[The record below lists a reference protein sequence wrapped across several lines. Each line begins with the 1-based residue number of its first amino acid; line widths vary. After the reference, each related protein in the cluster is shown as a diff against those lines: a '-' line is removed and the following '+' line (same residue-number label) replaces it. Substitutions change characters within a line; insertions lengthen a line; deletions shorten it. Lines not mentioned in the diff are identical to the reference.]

1 MLLSLLFLLLYF
13 FLTSLVVRLVEGMS
27 CAKKLIP
34 FFYVGEVLMVN
45 EIEFPSN
52 LKRLG
57 FVLMICQNL

>member
-1 MLLSLLFLLLYF
+1 MLFYQLYCNFLQ
-13 FLTSLVVRLVEGMS
+13 SILVVWLVEGMS

-57 FVLMICQNL
+57 FVL